1 MKHVWSVSLLTL
13 AGQLSSANPLV
24 IDQAAFKSNGGD
36 VNDVVNSIRTHNE
49 VLRAYSYNPPWLVV
63 GDIGGCTATW
73 LGDKDNWSYVLTAAH
88 CVDYKG
94 EVTNI
99 DRTFTAWDG
108 RVIAS
113 GPGTA
118 YIPPE
123 RVNIPPDMGGAS
135 TDVAIMKLPTRALIM
150 GQTGRPLDRPIL
162 NDALSEKD
170 IDAILVGYGTW
181 GVGDNVSGAYGP
193 ATGVRRLYARC
204 RITSIFER
212 ECGIGA
218 TFQPVGPSASW
229 ARVAPGDSGSAWW
242 QIRSYRAVIIAT
254 TNGGHSTLST
264 GARVAKY
271 ITWIRSRYPDARVLS
286 EEKPQGCIVSLQTN
300 DSYCLPAGERS
311 PYSLPAWIYNHQV
324 YVDAAPGTAVMLSDD
339 DNLSYNRL
347 ATFVGTVENDK
358 LKAVKAANGE
368 MIDFSHP
375 KSMRVLSNTT
385 AVGCIVSLTSVD
397 KYCLPAGQRSGY
409 SLPSWIYAQEVQV
422 EAVPGA
428 AVMLSDVDNLSYN
441 RIATFN
447 GLVQNWEL
455 KKVKAANGE
464 ELDFS
469 QPKSMRVL

>member
-1 MKHVWSVSLLTL
+1 MIHVWGVSLLAL
-13 AGQLSSANPLV
+13 AVRLSSANPLV
-24 IDQAAFKSNGGD
+24 IDQATFKSNGGD
-36 VNDVVNSIRTHNE
+36 VNDVANSIRTHNRE
-49 VLRAYSYNPPWLVV
+49 LREYSYNTAWLVV
-63 GDIGGCTATW
+63 GDITGCTATW
-73 LGDKDNWSYVLTAAH
+73 LGDKGNYSYVLTAAH
-88 CVDYKG
+88 CVDYEE

-99 DRTFTAWDG
+99 DRTFIAWDG

-118 YIPPE
+118 YVPPE
-123 RVNIPPDMGGAS
+123 RVNRPPDMGGAS
-135 TDVAIMKLPTRALIM
+135 TDVAIMKLPTRALM
-150 GQTGRPLDRPIL
+150 MDQTGRPLDRPIL

-170 IDAILVGYGTW
+170 IDTILVGYGTW
-181 GVGDNVSGAYGP
+181 GVGDNVNNAYGP
-193 ATGVRRLYARC
+193 ATGIQRLYARS
-204 RITSIFER
+204 RITSTFER
-212 ECGIGA
+212 DYGIDA
-218 TFQPVGPSASW
+218 AFQPVGPSASW
-229 ARVAPGDSGSAWW
+229 ARVASGDSGSAWW

-254 TNGGHSTLST
+254 TNGGHSTRST

-271 ITWIRSRYPDARVLS
+271 INWIRSRYPDARVLS

-300 DSYCLPAGERS
+300 DSYCLSAGERS

-324 YVDAAPGTAVMLSDD
+324 YVDAAPGTAVVLSDY
-339 DNLSYNRL
+339 DNLLHNRL

-368 MIDFSHP
+368 TIDFSYP
-375 KSMRVLSNTT
+375 KSMRVQSDTT
-385 AVGCIVSLTSVD
+385 AVGCIVSLTSVK

-428 AVMLSDVDNLSYN
+428 AVMLSDSDDLSYN

-455 KKVKAANGE
+455 KRVKAANGE

-469 QPKSMRVL
+469 RPKSMRVL